1 MSWFSKKTQ
10 QAKNMSSKTST
21 LTTSDQMESKSVQ
34 SPSYHITKTRTVVAG
49 GNNKQKRTRRKRML
63 TEADF
68 NAIHTL
74 FENGLSLKEIAVA
87 IGVSAGHIGTLLN
100 YERWEDYCEYKKQ
113 VNEER
118 KRQRNQQLAEAREEL
133 ERKLA
138 EMNTEP
144 EEELEQW
151 QFIVGWSTEADRLKA
166 NAVRDLAKALGLR
179 VEE

>member
-10 QAKNMSSKTST
+10 QANNMNLKTLT
-21 LTTSDQMESKSVQ
+21 PTTSDQMESKSVQ
-34 SPSYHITKTRTVVAG
+34 SPSYHITKTQMAVAG
-49 GNNKQKRTRRKRML
+49 GKNKQHRTRRKRML

-100 YERWEDYCEYKKQ
+100 YERWEDYCEFKKQ

-118 KRQRNQQLAEAREEL
+118 KAQRRQQL
-133 ERKLA
+133 ERKQI
-138 EMNTEP
+138 EVKTEN

-151 QFIVGWSTEADRLKA
+151 QFIVGWSTDEERLKA

>member
-1 MSWFSKKTQ
+1 MSWFNKKT
-10 QAKNMSSKTST
+10 KDNMSSKTSMPM
-21 LTTSDQMESKSVQ
+21 TSDQTRQTSDLSRAD
-34 SPSYHITKTRTVVAG
+34 HTTKMRTVVAG
-49 GNNKQKRTRRKRML
+49 GKNKQHRTRRKRML

-68 NAIHTL
+68 NAVHTL

-100 YERWEDYCEYKKQ
+100 YDRWEDYCEYKKR

-118 KRQRNQQLAEAREEL
+118 KRQRNKQLAEAREEL

-151 QFIVGWSTEADRLKA
+151 QFIVGWSSEEDRLKA